1 MRATSR
7 LSIIR
12 YGLASAV
19 LACLTAR
26 LCSQTYTVK
35 VVYGPICSVFGPLPL
50 FFGGLNE
57 SGLVAG
63 AHWQCADFSEWEG
76 FTWSLNQGMA
86 VIPRPL
92 GVNTLSAG
100 DVNQAGEVVGT
111 MDVSG
116 FGSVVFV
123 YRDGVVI
130 NLGAPE
136 GATFSQGV
144 AINSHGDIVGNWG
157 NGVTGIPTPS
167 HALLIVDDELTD
179 IGADLP
185 QPKSRARDINDAR
198 QVVGAMWTTLTSTT
212 QRAFLWDD
220 GKGIDLGVLPQ
231 GVTSSASGINNAGII
246 VGSSRVPRPTK
257 SGFASHPVL
266 WQDGVPIDL
275 GVLAGFS
282 GGSANDVNDQMQIV
296 GHLSREQG
304 SNHGFIW
311 HDGVM
316 RDLNDLIPPDS
327 GVTVTSGISI
337 NEAGQIAAAG
347 ETDDGDLVGILLT
360 PIPDVTPMGDLNR
373 DLVVD
378 GIDLGMLLANWS
390 IPPTAPGCGGDPGGC
405 TADLNADGFVNGI
418 DLGILLANWTI
429 Q

>member
-1 MRATSR
+1 
-7 LSIIR
+7 
-12 YGLASAV
+12 
-19 LACLTAR
+19 
-26 LCSQTYTVK
+26 
-35 VVYGPICSVFGPLPL
+35 
-50 FFGGLNE
+50 
-57 SGLVAG
+57 
-63 AHWQCADFSEWEG
+63 
-76 FTWSLNQGMA
+76 
-86 VIPRPL
+86 
-92 GVNTLSAG
+92 
-100 DVNQAGEVVGT
+100 
-111 MDVSG
+111 
-116 FGSVVFV
+116 
-123 YRDGVVI
+123 
-130 NLGAPE
+130 
-136 GATFSQGV
+136 
-144 AINSHGDIVGNWG
+144 
-157 NGVTGIPTPS
+157 
-167 HALLIVDDELTD
+167 
-179 IGADLP
+179 
-185 QPKSRARDINDAR
+185 
-198 QVVGAMWTTLTSTT
+198 
-212 QRAFLWDD
+212 
-220 GKGIDLGVLPQ
+220 
-231 GVTSSASGINNAGII
+231 
-246 VGSSRVPRPTK
+246 
-257 SGFASHPVL
+257 L